1 MTNHERFP
9 SNILE
14 SYIEKY
20 AFTEKNGTCPEKE
33 YKIYPIRFDG
43 LQDIYNYLNNNP
55 HINKKVFNVFQSQL
69 NQINSDKKTMTY
81 EEALN
86 SLIDGKTI
94 SLPEDY
100 IRFSNYLSQ
109 MALIEQKT
117 KSKNYTYGGGMLDMR
132 RLSSGNPKCFFHNN
146 KKETQK
152 SIQLHL
158 NIAYDALVN
167 SKQAEHLAYF
177 ILLIINGFQRN
188 NYDVNVNTIYLTIL
202 LQEIIDININLKKV
216 GEKLNIHELYKIVS
230 NVDFNRR
237 IIFRIIETVDV
248 KHEYWVSTYGT
259 PCNRDKIFK
268 IKGLSENDL
277 YIASPN
283 ELGITGNDK
292 YEDIFCASKS
302 LNIDHFLNI
311 EELLEELSE
320 KEKKLRR

>member
-1 MTNHERFP
+1 MTNHEIFP
-9 SNILE
+9 LNILE
-14 SYIEKY
+14 PHIEKY

-33 YKIYPIRFDG
+33 YMIYPIRFNG
-43 LQDIYNYLNNNP
+43 LEDIYYYLRNNP
-55 HINKKVFNVFQSQL
+55 YINKKVFNTLHSQL
-69 NQINSDKKTMTY
+69 NQINLDKKTMTY

-100 IRFSNYLSQ
+100 IRFSNYLNQ
-109 MALIEQKT
+109 MALMQQKT

-132 RLSSGNPKCFFHNN
+132 RLSSGDPKCFYHNN
-146 KKETQK
+146 KNETQK
-152 SIQLHL
+152 SIQLHI
-158 NIAYDALVN
+158 NIAYDALIN

-188 NYDVNVNTIYLTIL
+188 NYDVNVNTIYLTML
-202 LQEIIDININLKKV
+202 LQEIIDINVNLKKV
-216 GEKLNIHELYKIVS
+216 GEKLNIQELYKIVS

-248 KHEYWVSTYGT
+248 KNEYWVCTYGT

-292 YEDIFCASKS
+292 YEDILCASKS

-311 EELLEELSE
+311 EELLEEE
-320 KEKKLRR
+320 KQLRR